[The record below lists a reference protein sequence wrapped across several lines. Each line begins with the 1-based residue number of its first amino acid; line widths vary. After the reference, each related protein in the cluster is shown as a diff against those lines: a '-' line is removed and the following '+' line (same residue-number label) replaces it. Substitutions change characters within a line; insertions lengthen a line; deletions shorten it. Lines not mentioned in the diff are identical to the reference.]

1 MRAARRTTALLR
13 AYATVSGKER
23 PRRDRNTAGF
33 SMVEL
38 LVSVALMSVMTAI
51 LLQSFIVA
59 RRLNARV
66 STEQKI
72 QTFAQTTMESMKAAP
87 FTEEL
92 LSGNAG
98 RNGTYMLDDIAWRI
112 EQDGS
117 RVALIYND
125 VGNGRGPVVSFGK
138 QYGVRVEIDP
148 TPYSDK
154 GRVIAAKGSALVTSY
169 NRWQTAPVNGVIP
182 ERGTL
187 VRMDVVVY
195 RIESRKA
202 TNGPEQ
208 LRLTTARL
216 IGGGL

>member
-1 MRAARRTTALLR
+1 
-13 AYATVSGKER
+13 
-23 PRRDRNTAGF
+23 
-33 SMVEL
+33 MVEL
-38 LVSVALMSVMTAI
+38 LVSVALMSVMTAV

-72 QTFAQTTMESMKAAP
+72 QTFAQTTMESMRSAP

-92 LSGNAG
+92 LNGYAG
-98 RNGTYMLDDIAWRI
+98 RNGTYVLDDISWHI

-117 RVALIYND
+117 RVVLIYND
-125 VGNGRGPVVSFGK
+125 IGNGRSPVMSFGK
-138 QYGVRVEIDP
+138 QFGVRVEIDP
-148 TPYSDK
+148 APYSDK
-154 GRVIAAKGSALVTSY
+154 GRVIGARGSALVSSY
-169 NRWQTAPVNGVIP
+169 NTWQAAPVNGVIP

-187 VRMDVVVY
+187 VRMDVIVY
-195 RIESRKA
+195 RIDSRKA